1 MSTHFISDLHLD
13 ASNPD
18 IIQEFLSYLHTR
30 AKEADSLYILGDL
43 FEVWIGDDD
52 ETALTESI
60 AQELHALIYNGVPI
74 FYLHGNRDF
83 LLGEAFA
90 KKAGIE
96 ILPDPWVVDV
106 HGIRTLLT
114 HGDTLCTE
122 DTRYLEVRARYRTP
136 FYKKLFLALPLFIRK
151 AITKHLRNKSKKH
164 TRTVSMNIMDAT
176 HSEIEK
182 LMINN
187 RASIL
192 IHGHTHRPSIH
203 YFSLNEKWVSRF
215 VLSDWDKT
223 GNVLIFNK
231 DGTQRLIYL

>member
-13 ASNPD
+13 ATNPG
-18 IIQEFLSYLHTR
+18 ITEAFLSYLHTR
-30 AKEADSLYILGDL
+30 AKEADALYILGDL
-43 FEVWIGDDD
+43 FEVWMGDDNKN
-52 ETALTESI
+52 ALTESI
-60 AQELHALIYNGVPI
+60 AQELRALIDSGVPI

-83 LLGEAFA
+83 LLGETFA
-90 KKAGIE
+90 NKAGIE
-96 ILPDPWVVDV
+96 ILPDPWVVNV
-106 HGIRTLLT
+106 YGYRTLLT

-122 DTRYLEVRARYRTP
+122 DTDYLKARARFRTP
-136 FYKKLFLALPLFIRK
+136 FFKKLFLVLPLFVRK

-176 HSEIEK
+176 HSEIER

-187 RASIL
+187 RVAIL

-203 YFSLNEKWVSRF
+203 HFLLNEKWATQF
-215 VLSDWDKT
+215 VLSDWDKV

-231 DGTQRLIYL
+231 DGTQQLIYL